1 MEGKALQLILG
12 KVRKDVTDYNMIE
25 DNDHIAVGV
34 SGGKD
39 SLLMLTALSAYQ
51 KFSPQKFHITAITV
65 DMGFKETD
73 YGELE
78 AMSEYIENKLRIRHI
93 IEKTDIAYILF
104 EARKEKSPCSLCSKM
119 RRGALNAKAVEIGA
133 NKLALGHHSD
143 DMLQT
148 FLLSMIYESR
158 LSTFQPV
165 SYMDRTKITLIR
177 PFLYVNEKE
186 IVSVSQK
193 LRLPLLN
200 NVCPAN
206 KHTQREYMKELIDKI
221 DADIP
226 GARFRMKEALKH
238 PERRNLFEAPIKNN

>member
-12 KVRKDVTDYNMIE
+12 KVRKAVTDYNMIE

-93 IEKTDIAYILF
+93 LKTDIAYILLT
-104 EARKEKSPCSLCSKM
+104 RKKIPCSLCSKM
-119 RRGALNAKAVEIGA
+119 RRG
-133 NKLALGHHSD
+133 
-143 DMLQT
+143 
-148 FLLSMIYESR
+148 
-158 LSTFQPV
+158 P
-165 SYMDRTKITLIR
+165 
-177 PFLYVNEKE
+177 
-186 IVSVSQK
+186 
-193 LRLPLLN
+193 
-200 NVCPAN
+200 
-206 KHTQREYMKELIDKI
+206 
-221 DADIP
+221 
-226 GARFRMKEALKH
+226 
-238 PERRNLFEAPIKNN
+238 